1 MNIKTMLRSRMFY
14 IRLLTFFLLI
24 MSFIPFCNPI
34 TDYGNETNGS
44 LVTIIKD
51 IGNVIKY
58 FKTEM
63 HHFSPYGNTLFV
75 LCIFIYAA
83 LIG

>member
-63 HHFSPYGNTLFV
+63 HHFSPYGNTVFV
-75 LCIFIYAA
+75 
-83 LIG
+83 